1 MAMCFIRFLF
11 CHSLF
16 KNRIKTIF
24 LKSHVGV
31 VLCCVVIV
39 FRIKIFGS
47 FIITTSSELKICF
60 CTSITE
66 SNMCIFLPL

>member
-24 LKSHVGV
+24 LKLLML

-39 FRIKIFGS
+39 FRIKNFGS